1 MSHSAVGSLADPYDL
16 ERFVEAQDPVYTL
29 VLEELRR
36 GRKTGHW
43 IWFVFPQVRGLG
55 SSSTSRRFSIGSRQ
69 EAQAYLVHS
78 VLGSRF
84 RKCTQ
89 LVLDIE
95 GKSIRQI
102 FGSPDDMKF
111 RSSMT
116 LFAHATSENELFLR
130 ALDKYC
136 EGKFDPLTLER
147 I

>member
-16 ERFVEAQDPVYTL
+16 ERFVDAQDPVYPL
-29 VLEELRR
+29 VLEELHN
-36 GRKTGHW
+36 GCKTGHW

-55 SSSTSRRFSIGSRQ
+55 FSSTSQRFSIGSRQ

-78 VLGSRF
+78 VLGPRL
-84 RKCTQ
+84 RECTQ
-89 LVLDIE
+89 LVLDVE
-95 GKSIRQI
+95 GTSIRQI

-116 LFAHATSENELFLR
+116 LFAHATSDNELFLK
-130 ALDKYC
+130 ALDKYYD
-136 EGKFDPLTLER
+136 GKFDPLTLER